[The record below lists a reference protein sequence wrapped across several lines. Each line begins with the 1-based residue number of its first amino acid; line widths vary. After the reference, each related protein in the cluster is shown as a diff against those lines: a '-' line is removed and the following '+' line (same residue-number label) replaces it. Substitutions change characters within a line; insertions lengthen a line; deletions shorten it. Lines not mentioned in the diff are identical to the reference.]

1 MAKTGNPFFNGTFG
15 DVDLAA
21 MFDPSKYDFSKFD
34 FSKLNGAFNMPAVDS
49 AEFVK
54 IQQKNIE
61 VLTAANRI
69 AFEGAR
75 ALMERQVEIA
85 RETMARAA
93 EAVNEISSSETIEGR
108 MAKQAAVAKTAF
120 EKSVTDMREL
130 GELSAKSGREAAD
143 LLNSRVVES
152 FDEVVAQFNKAA

>member
-21 MFDPSKYDFSKFD
+21 MFDPSKYDFSKF
-34 FSKLNGAFNMPAVDS
+34 NGAFPMPGVDS
-49 AEFVK
+49 AELVK

-61 VLTAANRI
+61 VFTAANRI

-85 RETMARAA
+85 REAMSRAA
-93 EAVNEISSSETIEGR
+93 EAVNDISSSETMEDR
-108 MAKQAAVAKTAF
+108 MAKQAEVAKTAF
-120 EKSVTDMREL
+120 EKGVTDIREL
-130 GELSAKSGREAAD
+130 TELSAKSSREAVD
-143 LLNSRVVES
+143 LLNSRMVES
-152 FDEVVAQFNKAA
+152 FDEVAAQFNKAA

>member
-21 MFDPSKYDFSKFD
+21 MFDPSKYDFSKF
-34 FSKLNGAFNMPAVDS
+34 NGAFKMPTVDS

-85 RETMARAA
+85 REAMSTAA
-93 EAVNEISSSETIEGR
+93 EAVTDLSSSESMEDR
-108 MAKQAAVAKTAF
+108 VAKQTAVAKTAF
-120 EKSVTDMREL
+120 EKSVNDMREL
-130 GELSAKSGREAAD
+130 TELSAKSSREAAD

-152 FDEVVAQFNKAA
+152 FEEVAAQFGKAA

>member
-21 MFDPSKYDFSKFD
+21 MFDPSKYDFG
-34 FSKLNGAFNMPAVDS
+34 KLNGAFKMPSVDS

-85 RETMARAA
+85 REAMARAA
-93 EAVNEISSSETIEGR
+93 EAVNEISASETIEGR
-108 MAKQAAVAKTAF
+108 LAKQAEVAKTAF
-120 EKSVTDMREL
+120 EKSVTDLREL
-130 GELSAKSGREAAD
+130 TELSAKSGREAAD